1 MLKAR
6 REATKTA
13 LQSDALGPLLASA
26 LFGDVPR
33 AAFGWI
39 PVGGAW
45 LAGASPSWLRG
56 GDRAE
61 GLELAFEG
69 NWKSAVEKF
78 FPGGA
83 QRPVLFDAP
92 FLSLFNSAAAT
103 TPGPIWIANG
113 TDAQNG
119 GRVLTLPIQR
129 PMPPEQCA
137 PGDISRPCGWPF
149 SDALD
154 ALALLGADVPV
165 SVAVDNTDRFP
176 FLSPEGALT
185 STRPADKG
193 QYPTQVIDGGY
204 FDNAGALTALELAR
218 WLHNEGP
225 RIINRDQ
232 GSVQPIIVE
241 ATTVFAKAGE
251 VDIVRCD
258 VNNDDPAKSKGR
270 SSLRQFFAPIG
281 GVNAVR
287 EGHSAAVLREIRDNY
302 CSNGQSFFHFYLLD
316 TDDWHVP
323 LNWTLSKAIADHIW
337 NDAMGIGNNPDE
349 HQKLTKVLQ
358 QTAK

>member
-1 MLKAR
+1 MTTNQKPLALLSWRDNHSPAATAAKPSRLSLLSHPDCRATPAGLWGARVLEGVEAAIPVPQTGSPDAGIFAVSSVSGGSLGAAAYFAALAGQSPASRCRLSRDLAKAR
-6 REATKTA
+6 QQATKTA

-33 AAFGWI
+33 AALGWI
-39 PVGGAW
+39 PVGIAS

-78 FPGGA
+78 FPAGD
-83 QRPVLFDAP
+83 QRAVLFDAP
-92 FLSLFNSAAAT
+92 FLSLFNSAGAA
-103 TPGPIWIANG
+103 TPGPIWIGNG

-129 PMPPEQCA
+129 PIPPQQCP

-154 ALALLGADVPV
+154 ALALLGVDVPV

-218 WLHNEGP
+218 WLH
-225 RIINRDQ
+225 D
-232 GSVQPIIVE
+232 E
-241 ATTVFAKAGE
+241 ALK
-251 VDIVRCD
+251 
-258 VNNDDPAKSKGR
+258 
-270 SSLRQFFAPIG
+270 
-281 GVNAVR
+281 
-287 EGHSAAVLREIRDNY
+287 
-302 CSNGQSFFHFYLLD
+302 
-316 TDDWHVP
+316 
-323 LNWTLSKAIADHIW
+323 
-337 NDAMGIGNNPDE
+337 
-349 HQKLTKVLQ
+349 
-358 QTAK
+358 